1 MSREIVEVYADWHP
15 IEQPLLVG
23 HLTYSESSRGG
34 VFSFAYDKAFLT
46 SPYRL
51 QIDPMLTL
59 YAGELYNDEA
69 DKNFRAFL
77 DSSPDR
83 WGRILMQRRAAIE
96 ARKGI
101 RATSRLNELDYL
113 LGVHDSYRMGGIRFK
128 RADNADCSDAS
139 FSDNPFLDN
148 HVEFVAPPMASLREL
163 EHAAMQI
170 EKDDNID
177 SDEYYRW
184 LKMLIAPG
192 SSLGGARPKACA
204 TDEQNQLWIAKF
216 PNVNDTHDVGA
227 WEMVCYELAL
237 AAGVEMFPS
246 EIRQFSSQHHTFL
259 TKRFDRQG
267 QQRLHFSSAMTQLQ
281 YYDGER
287 SQGASYLEI
296 AEFLSKQGAQT
307 EADLAQLWRR
317 IIFNIAVSNTD
328 DHLRNHGFLLTKNGW
343 KLSPAYDLN
352 PIVGKQGLHLNITD
366 TDNALD
372 YQLAFE
378 VKGFFRLSQIQAT
391 QIHDEVLSAVK
402 DWQAVAKRL
411 GISRAEQIMQES
423 AFNI

>member
-1 MSREIVEVYADWHP
+1 MSRTIVEVYADWQP
-15 IEQPLLVG
+15 IEAPLLIG
-23 HLTYSESSRGG
+23 QLAYSDSSRGG
-34 VFSFAYDKAFLT
+34 VFSFAYDKTFLT
-46 SPYRL
+46 STYRL
-51 QIDPMLTL
+51 QIDPILTL
-59 YAGELYNDEA
+59 HSGELYNDEA

-128 RADNADCSDAS
+128 RAGSNA
-139 FSDNPFLDN
+139 FLDDN
-148 HVEFVAPPMASLREL
+148 SEFTAPPMTSLREL

-184 LKMLIAPG
+184 LKMLISPG
-192 SSLGGARPKACA
+192 SSLGGARPKACV
-204 TDEQNQLWIAKF
+204 TDEQGHLWIAKF
-216 PNVNDTHDVGA
+216 PNLNDTHDVGA
-227 WEMVCYELAL
+227 WEMLCYELAL
-237 AAGVEMFPS
+237 AAGVDMFPS
-246 EIRQFSSQHHTFL
+246 EIRQFSSGHHTFL
-259 TKRFDRQG
+259 TKRFDREG
-267 QQRLHFSSAMTQLQ
+267 EKRLHFSSAMTQLQ
-281 YYDGER
+281 YYDGEQ

-296 AEFLSKQGAQT
+296 AEFISNCGAQT

-317 IIFNIAVSNTD
+317 IVFNIAVSNTD

-352 PIVGKQGLHLNITD
+352 PIVGKHGLHLNITD
-366 TDNALD
+366 ADNALD
-372 YQLAFE
+372 YQLAFD
-378 VKGFFRLSQIQAT
+378 VKDFFRLSQTQAT
-391 QIHDEVLSAVK
+391 QIYDEVLIAVK
-402 DWQAVAKRL
+402 QWQTVAKQL
-411 GISRAEQIMQES
+411 GISRAERAMKKS
-423 AFNI
+423 AFNV

>member
-1 MSREIVEVYADWHP
+1 MSREIVEVYADWQS
-15 IEQPLLVG
+15 IEAPLLIG
-23 HLTYSESSRGG
+23 QLTYSDSSRGG

-46 SPYRL
+46 SAYRL
-51 QIDPMLTL
+51 QIDPILTL
-59 YAGELYNDEA
+59 HSGELYNDEA

-128 RADNADCSDAS
+128 RAGSDA
-139 FSDNPFLDN
+139 FLDDN
-148 HVEFVAPPMASLREL
+148 SEFTAPPMASLREL

-184 LKMLIAPG
+184 LKMLISPG
-192 SSLGGARPKACA
+192 SSLGGARPKACV
-204 TDEQNQLWIAKF
+204 TDEQGHLWIAKF
-216 PNVNDTHDVGA
+216 PNLNDTHDVGA

-237 AAGVEMFPS
+237 AAGVDMFPS
-246 EIRQFSSQHHTFL
+246 EIRQFSSGHHTFL
-259 TKRFDRQG
+259 TKRFDRDG
-267 QQRLHFSSAMTQLQ
+267 EKRLHFSSAMTQLQ
-281 YYDGER
+281 YYDGEQ
-287 SQGASYLEI
+287 SQGASYGEI
-296 AEFLSKQGAQT
+296 AEFISNSGAQT

-317 IIFNIAVSNTD
+317 IVFNIAVSNTD
-328 DHLRNHGFLLTKNGW
+328 DHLRNHGFLLTRNGW

-352 PIVGKQGLHLNITD
+352 PIVGKHGLHLNITD

-372 YQLAFE
+372 YQLAFD
-378 VKGFFRLSQIQAT
+378 VKDFFRLSQTQAT
-391 QIHDEVLSAVK
+391 QIYDEVLIAVK
-402 DWQAVAKRL
+402 QWQTVSKQL
-411 GISRAEQIMQES
+411 GISRAEQAMKQS
-423 AFNI
+423 AFNV

>member
-1 MSREIVEVYADWHP
+1 MSREIVEVYADWQP
-15 IEQPLLVG
+15 IEAPLLIG
-23 HLTYSESSRGG
+23 LLAYSDSSRGG

-46 SPYRL
+46 SAFRL
-51 QIDPMLTL
+51 QIDPILSL
-59 YAGELYNDEA
+59 HSGELYNDEA

-128 RADNADCSDAS
+128 RTGSATFLDDNA
-139 FSDNPFLDN
+139 
-148 HVEFVAPPMASLREL
+148 EFAAPPMASLREL

-184 LKMLIAPG
+184 LKMLISPG
-192 SSLGGARPKACA
+192 SSLGGARPKACVA
-204 TDEQNQLWIAKF
+204 DEQGHLWIAKF
-216 PNVNDTHDVGA
+216 PNLNDTHDVGA

-237 AAGVEMFPS
+237 AAGVNMFPS
-246 EIRQFSSQHHTFL
+246 EIRQFSSRHHTFL
-259 TKRFDRQG
+259 TKRFDRHG
-267 QQRLHFSSAMTQLQ
+267 EKRLHFSSAMTQLQ
-281 YYDGER
+281 YYDGEQ

-296 AEFLSKQGAQT
+296 ADFLSTQGSQT
-307 EADLAQLWRR
+307 AADLAQLWRR
-317 IIFNIAVSNTD
+317 IVFNIAVSNTD

-352 PIVGKQGLHLNITD
+352 PIVGKHGLHLNITD
-366 TDNALD
+366 ADNALD
-372 YQLAFE
+372 YQLAFD
-378 VKGFFRLSQIQAT
+378 VKDFFRLSQTQAT
-391 QIHDEVLSAVK
+391 QIYDEVLIVVK
-402 DWQAVAKRL
+402 QWQTVAKRL
-411 GISRAEQIMQES
+411 GISRAEQAMKES
-423 AFNI
+423 AFNV

>member
-1 MSREIVEVYADWHP
+1 MSRTIVEVYADWQP
-15 IEQPLLVG
+15 MEAPLLIG
-23 HLTYSESSRGG
+23 QLAYSDSSRGG
-34 VFSFAYDKAFLT
+34 VFSFAYDKTFLT
-46 SPYRL
+46 STYRL
-51 QIDPMLTL
+51 QIDPILTL
-59 YAGELYNDEA
+59 HSGELYNDEA

-128 RADNADCSDAS
+128 RAGSNA
-139 FSDNPFLDN
+139 FLDDN
-148 HVEFVAPPMASLREL
+148 SEFTAPPMTSLREL

-184 LKMLIAPG
+184 LKMLISPG
-192 SSLGGARPKACA
+192 SSLGGARPKACV
-204 TDEQNQLWIAKF
+204 TDEQGHLWISKF
-216 PNVNDTHDVGA
+216 PNLNDTHDVGA
-227 WEMVCYELAL
+227 WEMLCYELAL
-237 AAGVEMFPS
+237 AAGVDMFPS
-246 EIRQFSSQHHTFL
+246 EIRQFSSGHHTFL
-259 TKRFDRQG
+259 TKRFDREG
-267 QQRLHFSSAMTQLQ
+267 EKRLHFSSAMTQLQ
-281 YYDGER
+281 YYDGEQ

-296 AEFLSKQGAQT
+296 AEFISNCGAQT

-317 IIFNIAVSNTD
+317 IVFNIAVSNTD

-352 PIVGKQGLHLNITD
+352 PIVGKHGLHLNITD
-366 TDNALD
+366 ADNALD
-372 YQLAFE
+372 YQLAFD
-378 VKGFFRLSQIQAT
+378 VKDFFRLSQTQAT
-391 QIHDEVLSAVK
+391 QIYDEVLIAVK
-402 DWQAVAKRL
+402 QWQTVAKQL
-411 GISRAEQIMQES
+411 GISRAEQAMKKS
-423 AFNI
+423 AFNV

>member
-1 MSREIVEVYADWHP
+1 MNREIVEVYADWHP
-15 IEQPLLVG
+15 IEVPLLVG
-23 HLTYSESSRGG
+23 QLVYSDSSRGG

-46 SPYRL
+46 SAYRL
-51 QIDPMLTL
+51 QIDPMLEL
-59 YAGELYNDEA
+59 HSGELYNDVA
-69 DKNFRAFL
+69 DKNFRVFL

-128 RADNADCSDAS
+128 RAGSEAFLDDNA
-139 FSDNPFLDN
+139 
-148 HVEFVAPPMASLREL
+148 EFAAPPMVSLREL
-163 EHAAMQI
+163 EYAAMQI

-192 SSLGGARPKACA
+192 SSLGGARPKACV
-204 TDEQNQLWIAKF
+204 TDDQGHLWIAKF
-216 PNVNDTHDVGA
+216 PNLNDTHDVGA

-237 AAGVEMFPS
+237 AAGVEMFSS
-246 EIRQFSSQHHTFL
+246 EIRKFSSQHHTFL

-267 QQRLHFSSAMTQLQ
+267 ALRLHFSSAMTQLQ
-281 YYDGER
+281 YYDGEQ

-296 AEFLSKQGAQT
+296 AEFLSSQGAQT

-317 IIFNIAVSNTD
+317 IVFNIAVSNTD
-328 DHLRNHGFLLTKNGW
+328 DHLRNHGFLLTKKGW

-352 PIVGKQGLHLNITD
+352 PIVGKHGLHLNITD

-378 VKGFFRLSQIQAT
+378 VKDFFRLSQTRAT
-391 QIHDEVLSAVK
+391 QIYDEVLTAVK
-402 DWQAVAKRL
+402 QWQTVAKQL
-411 GISRAEQIMQES
+411 GISRAEQAMKES
-423 AFNI
+423 AFNV

>member
-1 MSREIVEVYADWHP
+1 MSREIVEVYADWRP
-15 IEQPLLVG
+15 IQAPLLIG
-23 HLTYSESSRGG
+23 LLSYSDSSRGG

-46 SPYRL
+46 SAYRL
-51 QIDPMLTL
+51 QIDPILTL
-59 YAGELYNDEA
+59 HSGELYNDEA

-101 RATSRLNELDYL
+101 RATGRLNELDYL

-128 RADNADCSDAS
+128 RAGSAAFLDDNAGFA
-139 FSDNPFLDN
+139 
-148 HVEFVAPPMASLREL
+148 APPMASLREL
-163 EHAAMQI
+163 EFAAIQI

-184 LKMLIAPG
+184 LKMLISPG
-192 SSLGGARPKACA
+192 SSLGGARPKACV
-204 TDEQNQLWIAKF
+204 TDEQGHLWIAKF
-216 PNVNDTHDVGA
+216 PNLNDTHDVGA

-237 AAGVEMFPS
+237 AAGVDMFPS
-246 EIRQFSSQHHTFL
+246 EIRQFSSGYHTFL
-259 TKRFDRQG
+259 TKRFDRDG
-267 QQRLHFSSAMTQLQ
+267 EKRLHFSSAMTQLQ
-281 YYDGER
+281 YYDGEQ

-296 AEFLSKQGAQT
+296 AEFISNCGAQT

-317 IIFNIAVSNTD
+317 IVFNIAVSNTD

-352 PIVGKQGLHLNITD
+352 SIVGKHGLHLNITD
-366 TDNALD
+366 ADNALD

-378 VKGFFRLSQIQAT
+378 VKDFFRLSQTQAT
-391 QIHDEVLSAVK
+391 QIYDEVLIAVK
-402 DWQAVAKRL
+402 QWQAVAKRL
-411 GISRAEQIMQES
+411 GISRAEQDMKKS
-423 AFNI
+423 AFNV

>member
-1 MSREIVEVYADWHP
+1 MSREIVEVYADWKP
-15 IEQPLLVG
+15 IEAPILIGQLA
-23 HLTYSESSRGG
+23 YSDSSRGD
-34 VFSFAYDKAFLT
+34 VFSFIYDKAFLT
-46 SPYRL
+46 SAYRL
-51 QIDPMLTL
+51 QIDPILTL
-59 YAGELYNDEA
+59 HPGELYNDAA

-128 RADNADCSDAS
+128 RAGSHA
-139 FSDNPFLDN
+139 FLDDN
-148 HVEFVAPPMASLREL
+148 TEFAAPPMASLREL

-177 SDEYYRW
+177 SDEYYNW
-184 LKMLIAPG
+184 LKMLISPG
-192 SSLGGARPKACA
+192 SSLGGARPKACV
-204 TDEQNQLWIAKF
+204 TDEQGHLWIAKF
-216 PNVNDTHDVGA
+216 PNLSDTHDVGA

-237 AAGVEMFPS
+237 VAGVDMFPS

-259 TKRFDRQG
+259 TKRFDRDG
-267 QQRLHFSSAMTQLQ
+267 EKRLHFSSAMTQLQ
-281 YYDGER
+281 YYDGEQ

-296 AEFLSKQGAQT
+296 AEFISNSGAQT

-317 IIFNIAVSNTD
+317 IVFNIAVSNTD

-366 TDNALD
+366 ADNALD

-378 VKGFFRLSQIQAT
+378 VKDFFRLSQTQAT
-391 QIHDEVLSAVK
+391 QIYDEVLMTVK
-402 DWQAVAKRL
+402 QWQTVANQL
-411 GISRAEQIMQES
+411 GISRAEQAIKQS
-423 AFNI
+423 AFNV

>member
-1 MSREIVEVYADWHP
+1 MSREIVEVYADWQP
-15 IEQPLLVG
+15 IEAPLLIG
-23 HLTYSESSRGG
+23 QLAYSDSNRGG

-46 SPYRL
+46 SAYRL
-51 QIDPMLTL
+51 QIDPILTL
-59 YAGELYNDEA
+59 HSGELYNDEV

-128 RADNADCSDAS
+128 RAGSNA
-139 FSDNPFLDN
+139 FLDDN
-148 HVEFVAPPMASLREL
+148 SEFAAPPMASLREL

-184 LKMLIAPG
+184 LKMLISPG
-192 SSLGGARPKACA
+192 SSLGGARPKACV
-204 TDEQNQLWIAKF
+204 TDEQGHLWIAKF
-216 PNVNDTHDVGA
+216 PNLNDTHDVGA

-237 AAGVEMFPS
+237 AAGVDMFPS
-246 EIRQFSSQHHTFL
+246 EIRQLSSQHHTFL
-259 TKRFDRQG
+259 TKRFDREG
-267 QQRLHFSSAMTQLQ
+267 ERRLHFTSAMTQLQ
-281 YYDGER
+281 YYDGEQ

-296 AEFLSKQGAQT
+296 AEFLSTQGAQT

-317 IIFNIAVSNTD
+317 IVFNIAVSNTD
-328 DHLRNHGFLLTKNGW
+328 DHLRNHGFLLTKKGW

-352 PIVGKQGLHLNITD
+352 PIIGKHGLHLNISD

-378 VKGFFRLSQIQAT
+378 VKDFFRLSQEGAT
-391 QIHDEVLSAVK
+391 QIYDEVLNAVK
-402 DWQAVAKRL
+402 QWQAVAKRL

-423 AFNI
+423 AFNV

>member
-1 MSREIVEVYADWHP
+1 MSREIVEVYADWQP
-15 IEQPLLVG
+15 IEAPLLIG
-23 HLTYSESSRGG
+23 LLAYSDSSRGG

-46 SPYRL
+46 SAYRL
-51 QIDPMLTL
+51 QIDPILTL
-59 YAGELYNDEA
+59 HSGELYNDEA

-128 RADNADCSDAS
+128 RVGSDA
-139 FSDNPFLDN
+139 FLDDN
-148 HVEFVAPPMASLREL
+148 SEFAAPPMASLREL

-184 LKMLIAPG
+184 LKMLISPG
-192 SSLGGARPKACA
+192 SSLGGARPKACV
-204 TDEQNQLWIAKF
+204 TDEQGHLWIAKF
-216 PNVNDTHDVGA
+216 PNLNDTHDVGA

-237 AAGVEMFPS
+237 AAGVDMYPS

-259 TKRFDRQG
+259 TKRFDRDG
-267 QQRLHFSSAMTQLQ
+267 EKRLHFSSAMTQLQ
-281 YYDGER
+281 YYDGEQ
-287 SQGASYLEI
+287 SHGASYLEI
-296 AEFLSKQGAQT
+296 AEFISNCGAQT

-317 IIFNIAVSNTD
+317 IVFNIAVSNTD
-328 DHLRNHGFLLTKNGW
+328 DHLRNHGFLLVHRRLAWTGNENGW
-343 KLSPAYDLN
+343 RV
-352 PIVGKQGLHLNITD
+352 IV
-366 TDNALD
+366 
-372 YQLAFE
+372 
-378 VKGFFRLSQIQAT
+378 
-391 QIHDEVLSAVK
+391 
-402 DWQAVAKRL
+402 
-411 GISRAEQIMQES
+411 
-423 AFNI
+423 

>member
-1 MSREIVEVYADWHP
+1 MSRTIVEVYADWQP
-15 IEQPLLVG
+15 IEAPLLIG
-23 HLTYSESSRGG
+23 QLAYSDSSRGG
-34 VFSFAYDKAFLT
+34 VFSFAYDKTFLT
-46 SPYRL
+46 STYRL
-51 QIDPMLTL
+51 QIDPILTL
-59 YAGELYNDEA
+59 HSGELYNDEA

-128 RADNADCSDAS
+128 RAGSNA
-139 FSDNPFLDN
+139 FLDDN
-148 HVEFVAPPMASLREL
+148 SEFTAPPKTSLREL

-184 LKMLIAPG
+184 LKMLISPG
-192 SSLGGARPKACA
+192 SSLGGARPKACV
-204 TDEQNQLWIAKF
+204 TDEQGHLWIAKF
-216 PNVNDTHDVGA
+216 PNLNDTHDVGA
-227 WEMVCYELAL
+227 WEMLCYELAV
-237 AAGVEMFPS
+237 AAGVDMFPS
-246 EIRQFSSQHHTFL
+246 EIRQFSSGHHTFL
-259 TKRFDRQG
+259 TKRFDREG
-267 QQRLHFSSAMTQLQ
+267 EKRLHFSSAMTQLQ
-281 YYDGER
+281 YYDGEQ

-296 AEFLSKQGAQT
+296 AEFISNCGAQT

-317 IIFNIAVSNTD
+317 IVFNIAVSNTD

-352 PIVGKQGLHLNITD
+352 PIVGKHGLHLNITD
-366 TDNALD
+366 ADNALD
-372 YQLAFE
+372 YQLAFD
-378 VKGFFRLSQIQAT
+378 VKDFFRLSQTQAT
-391 QIHDEVLSAVK
+391 QIYDEVLIAVK
-402 DWQAVAKRL
+402 QWQTVAKQL
-411 GISRAEQIMQES
+411 GISRAEQAMKKS
-423 AFNI
+423 AFNV

>member
-1 MSREIVEVYADWHP
+1 MSREIVEVYADWQP
-15 IEQPLLVG
+15 IEAPLLIG
-23 HLTYSESSRGG
+23 RLSYGDTSRGG

-46 SPYRL
+46 SAYRL
-51 QIDPMLTL
+51 QIDPILTL
-59 YAGELYNDEA
+59 HPGELYNDEA

-128 RADNADCSDAS
+128 RVGSDA
-139 FSDNPFLDN
+139 FLDDN
-148 HVEFVAPPMASLREL
+148 SEFAAPPMASLREL

-184 LKMLIAPG
+184 LKMLISPG
-192 SSLGGARPKACA
+192 SSLGGARPKACV
-204 TDEQNQLWIAKF
+204 TDEQGHLWIAKF
-216 PNVNDTHDVGA
+216 PNLNDTHDVGA

-237 AAGVEMFPS
+237 AAGVDMYPS

-259 TKRFDRQG
+259 TKRFDRDG
-267 QQRLHFSSAMTQLQ
+267 EKRLHFSSAMTQLQ
-281 YYDGER
+281 YYDGEQ

-296 AEFLSKQGAQT
+296 AEFLSNHGAQT

-317 IIFNIAVSNTD
+317 IVFNIAVSNTD
-328 DHLRNHGFLLTKNGW
+328 DHLRNHGFLLTKHGW

-378 VKGFFRLSQIQAT
+378 VKDFFRLSQTQAS
-391 QIHDEVLSAVK
+391 QIYDEVLNAVK
-402 DWQAVAKRL
+402 QWQAVAKRL
-411 GISRAEQIMQES
+411 GISRAEQAMKKS
-423 AFNI
+423 AFNV

>member
-1 MSREIVEVYADWHP
+1 MSREIVEVYADWQQ
-15 IEQPLLVG
+15 IEAPLLIG
-23 HLTYSESSRGG
+23 QLSYNDSSRGG
-34 VFSFAYDKAFLT
+34 VFSFAYDKAFLA
-46 SPYRL
+46 SAYRL
-51 QIDPMLTL
+51 QIDPLLTL
-59 YAGELYNDEA
+59 HSGELYNDEA

-101 RATSRLNELDYL
+101 RPTSRLTELDYL

-128 RADNADCSDAS
+128 RVGLDAFLDDNA
-139 FSDNPFLDN
+139 
-148 HVEFVAPPMASLREL
+148 EFAAPPMASLREL

-177 SDEYYRW
+177 NDEYYHW
-184 LKMLIAPG
+184 LKMLISPG
-192 SSLGGARPKACA
+192 SSLGGARPKACV
-204 TDEQNQLWIAKF
+204 TDEQGHLWIAKF
-216 PNVNDTHDVGA
+216 PNLNDTHDVGA

-237 AAGVEMFPS
+237 AAGVDMFPS

-259 TKRFDRQG
+259 TKRFDRDG
-267 QQRLHFSSAMTQLQ
+267 VQRLHFSSAMTQLQ
-281 YYDGER
+281 YYDGEQ

-296 AEFLSKQGAQT
+296 AEFITNSGAQT

-317 IIFNIAVSNTD
+317 IVFNIAVSNTD

-352 PIVGKQGLHLNITD
+352 PIVGKHGLHLNISD
-366 TDNALD
+366 LSNALD
-372 YQLAFE
+372 YDLAFE
-378 VKGFFRLSQIQAT
+378 VAEFFRLSDAEAT
-391 QIHDEVLSAVK
+391 SIYDEVLGAVEG
-402 DWQAVAKRL
+402 WQDVASQL
-411 GISRAEQIMQES
+411 GISRREQLLKQS
-423 AFNI
+423 AFNV